1 MEIREIMTRHVDV
14 IPPDASVREAAS
26 KMKELDVGAIP
37 VCDGQKLSGLV
48 TDRDITVRAVA
59 EGRDPSEVRVSE
71 VMSSE
76 IAYCFENETIE
87 QAAKLMESKQI
98 RRLPILDR
106 NKQLAGI
113 ISLGDISVRT
123 EASRQKDLAAD
134 ALQEISEPAKP
145 RS

>member
-1 MEIREIMTRHVDV
+1 V
-14 IPPDASVREAAS
+14 IPPDASVREAAA

-37 VCDGQKLSGLV
+37 VCDGQKLSGLL

-59 EGRDPSEVRVSE
+59 EGRDPSAVRVSE

-76 IAYCFENETIE
+76 IAYCFEDETIE

>member
-1 MEIREIMTRHVDV
+1 MEIREIMIRHVDV

-76 IAYCFENETIE
+76 IAYCFEDETIE

>member
-1 MEIREIMTRHVDV
+1 MQIREIMTREVDV
-14 IPPDASVREAAS
+14 VAPNASIRDAAA

-59 EGRDPSEVRVSE
+59 EGRDPSKTRVSE

-76 IAYCFENETIE
+76 IAYCFEDDPVE

-123 EASRQKDLAAD
+123 EGSPQKDLAGE
-134 ALQEISEPAKP
+134 ALEEISEPARPKH
-145 RS
+145 

>member
-14 IPPDASVREAAS
+14 IPPDASVREAAA

-37 VCDGQKLSGLV
+37 VCDGQKLSGLL

-59 EGRDPSEVRVSE
+59 EGRDPSAVRVSE

-76 IAYCFENETIE
+76 IAYCFEDETIE

>member
-1 MEIREIMTRHVDV
+1 MEIKEIMTRHVDV
-14 IPPDASVREAAS
+14 IPPDASVRDAAS

-76 IAYCFENETIE
+76 IAYCFEDETIE

>member
-1 MEIREIMTRHVDV
+1 MQIREIMTREVDV
-14 IPPDASVREAAS
+14 VPPNASIRDAAA

-59 EGRDPSEVRVSE
+59 EGRDPSKTRVSD

-76 IAYCFENETIE
+76 IAYCFEDDPVE

-123 EASRQKDLAAD
+123 EGSRQKDLAGE
-134 ALQEISEPAKP
+134 ALEEISEPARPKH
-145 RS
+145 

>member
-14 IPPDASVREAAS
+14 IPPDASVRDAAS

-76 IAYCFENETIE
+76 IAYCFEDETIE

-113 ISLGDISVRT
+113 ISLGDISVWT

>member
-1 MEIREIMTRHVDV
+1 MQIREIMTREVDV
-14 IPPDASVREAAS
+14 VAPNASIRDAAA

-59 EGRDPSEVRVSE
+59 EGRDPSKTRVSD

-76 IAYCFENETIE
+76 IAYCFEDDPVE

-123 EASRQKDLAAD
+123 EGSRQKDLAGE
-134 ALQEISEPAKP
+134 ALEEISEPARPKH
-145 RS
+145 

>member
-1 MEIREIMTRHVDV
+1 MEIREIMTRQVDV
-14 IPPDASVREAAS
+14 IPPDASVREAAA

-59 EGRDPSEVRVSE
+59 EGHDPSAVRVSE

-76 IAYCFENETIE
+76 IAYCFEDETIE

-98 RRLPILDR
+98 RRLPIFDR

>member
-1 MEIREIMTRHVDV
+1 MEIREIMTRQVDV
-14 IPPDASVREAAS
+14 IPPDASVREAAA

-37 VCDGQKLSGLV
+37 VCDGQKLSGLL

-59 EGRDPSEVRVSE
+59 EGRDPSAVRVSE

-76 IAYCFENETIE
+76 IAYCFEDETIE

>member
-1 MEIREIMTRHVDV
+1 MQIREIMTREVDV
-14 IPPDASVREAAS
+14 IRPDASVRDAAL

-37 VCDGQKLSGLV
+37 VCDGQKLAGLV

-59 EGRDPSEVRVSE
+59 EGRDPSEVQVAE
-71 VMSSE
+71 VMSAD
-76 IAYCFENETIE
+76 IAYCFEDETIE
-87 QAAKLMESKQI
+87 QAANLMESKQI

-123 EASRQKDLAAD
+123 EGSRQKDLAAES
-134 ALQEISEPAKP
+134 LEEISEPAKP
-145 RS
+145 KY

>member
-1 MEIREIMTRHVDV
+1 MQIREIMTRD
-14 IPPDASVREAAS
+14 DAAA

-48 TDRDITVRAVA
+48 TDRDITLRAVA
-59 EGRDPSEVRVSE
+59 EGRNPSNTRVSE
-71 VMSSE
+71 VMSSD
-76 IAYCFENETIE
+76 IAYCFEDESIE
-87 QAAKLMESKQI
+87 RAANLMESKQI

-123 EASRQKDLAAD
+123 EGSRQRDLAGE
-134 ALQEISEPAKP
+134 ALEEISEPAKP
-145 RS
+145 NH

>member
-1 MEIREIMTRHVDV
+1 MQIREIMTREIDV
-14 IPPDASVREAAS
+14 IPPNTSIRDAAA

-37 VCDGQKLSGLV
+37 VCDGQNLTGLV

-59 EGRDPSEVRVSE
+59 EGRDPSQVRVSE
-71 VMSSE
+71 VMSHE
-76 IAYCFENETIE
+76 IAYCFEDETIE
-87 QAAKLMESKQI
+87 QAANLMESKQI

-113 ISLGDISVRT
+113 ISLGDIALRT
-123 EASRQKDLAAD
+123 EGSQQKDLAAE

-145 RS
+145 KG